1 MESKE
6 LKENEKLELER
17 TKLLLCSENIIGYT
31 STIIFFIVI
40 FCSILGNYSD
50 LESTVFIILG
60 TLVFIAGISFAL
72 LIEQKAG
79 YYKCSKCEHT
89 YVPENY
95 LKFSMAPHIGRT
107 RYMKCPK
114 CGEKSW
120 QKKVLNK

>member
-6 LKENEKLELER
+6 VNKELELKR
-17 TKLLLCSENIIGYT
+17 AKLLLRSENIIGYT

-40 FCSILGNYSD
+40 FCSILGGYSD
-50 LESTVFIILG
+50 LESTVFVILG
-60 TLVFIAGISFAL
+60 TFVFIVGISFAL
-72 LIEQKAG
+72 LIEQIAG
-79 YYKCSKCEHT
+79 YYKCSKCGHT

-120 QKKVLNK
+120 QKKVLKK